1 MPALHQVV
9 VRPVVTEKSSAAY
22 QTRKEYTFEVHPQAN
37 KYQIRAAIQALFPVT
52 VTGVRT
58 MQMRRHEVTRGRIRG
73 TTNRWK
79 RAMGALK
86 AGVSVAVFGGWDEH
100 RAFPA
105 DDGRPPLPLGV
116 RVRRDHP
123 RHAGEVAAR
132 ADEEV
137 GRAEQPGPPDL
148 PASGR

>member
-1 MPALHQVV
+1 MPALHEVV

-73 TTNRWK
+73 TTKRWK
-79 RAMGALK
+79 K
-86 AGVSVAVFGGWDEH
+86 AIVTLEEGH
-100 RAFPA
+100 RI
-105 DDGRPPLPLGV
+105 DVTTGL
-116 RVRRDHP
+116 
-123 RHAGEVAAR
+123 
-132 ADEEV
+132 
-137 GRAEQPGPPDL
+137 
-148 PASGR
+148 